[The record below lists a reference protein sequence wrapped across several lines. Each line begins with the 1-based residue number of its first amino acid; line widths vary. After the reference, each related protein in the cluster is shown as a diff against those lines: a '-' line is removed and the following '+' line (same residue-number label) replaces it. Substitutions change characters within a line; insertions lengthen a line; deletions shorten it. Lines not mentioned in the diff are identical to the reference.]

1 MLAKIEISNFK
12 NFKENFV
19 FDLSNTS
26 SFSFNQECIKNK
38 IVNKAIV
45 YGHNGSG
52 KSNLGFAIF
61 DLISHITDK
70 EIVQDYYKNYF
81 NADLNE
87 TKSKFSFE
95 FRFDKNILE
104 YSYTKS
110 DYQTLISEELKI
122 NGKEYLYIDREKSSI
137 FRTSAKGAKSL
148 KKDIKF
154 DFPAPFAPYTAAIFN
169 TGSFPSSIVIWFDK
183 VVLFMLGNI
192 SNWTSSLNERKF
204 FSITRSII
212 FLSTIVR

>member
-38 IVNKAIV
+38 VINKAIV

-70 EIVQDYYKNYF
+70 KTEPSYYKNY
-81 NADLNE
+81 LNQQQNLCLFLGL
-87 TKSKFSFE
+87 FS
-95 FRFDKNILE
+95 
-104 YSYTKS
+104 
-110 DYQTLISEELKI
+110 
-122 NGKEYLYIDREKSSI
+122 
-137 FRTSAKGAKSL
+137 SA
-148 KKDIKF
+148 
-154 DFPAPFAPYTAAIFN
+154 
-169 TGSFPSSIVIWFDK
+169 
-183 VVLFMLGNI
+183 
-192 SNWTSSLNERKF
+192 
-204 FSITRSII
+204 II
-212 FLSTIVR
+212 FVSKLTPVLITLL